1 MLALVAQRQ
10 EGIGHPRKELCT
22 QREVGLAQLRG
33 RALSGLNKAL
43 GSIPSTTKREKK
55 KSVTRK
61 ATILLVV
68 DGRAGLGDTLT
79 AGKID
84 RPHPVFSCHFENA
97 FLTLSPS
104 FSM

>member
-10 EGIGHPRKELCT
+10 EDVGHPRKELCT

-55 KSVTRK
+55 KPVTRK
-61 ATILLVV
+61 AAILLADRKSVV
-68 DGRAGLGDTLT
+68 
-79 AGKID
+79 
-84 RPHPVFSCHFENA
+84 
-97 FLTLSPS
+97 
-104 FSM
+104 

>member
-10 EGIGHPRKELCT
+10 EDVGHPRKELCT

-33 RALSGLNKAL
+33 RALSGQAL

-55 KSVTRK
+55 KPVTRK
-61 ATILLVV
+61 AAILLAV
-68 DGRAGLGDTLT
+68 DGEVGLGDTLT

-84 RPHPVFSCHFENA
+84 RDP
-97 FLTLSPS
+97 TQPS
-104 FSM
+104 LVILKMPS